1 MRLDSITALGDI
13 TRVLEKIKKNISE
26 KKARAAITSVS
37 VIKARDSLGYQ
48 KIKLCLPLK
57 LSGSRL

>member
-1 MRLDSITALGDI
+1 MRLDSITALGNI
-13 TRVLEKIKKNISE
+13 IRVLGKISE

-37 VIKARDSLGYQ
+37 VINARDSVGYQ